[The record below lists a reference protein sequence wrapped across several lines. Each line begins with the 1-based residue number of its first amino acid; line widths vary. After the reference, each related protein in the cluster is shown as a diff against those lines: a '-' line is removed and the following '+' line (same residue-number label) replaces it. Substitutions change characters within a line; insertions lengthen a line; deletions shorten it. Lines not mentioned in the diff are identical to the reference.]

1 MNNTFKWDYLFR
13 GVNGF
18 ILVGVGFL
26 AMSLA
31 FSSKVW
37 LMGEQAQLGEVIFWL
52 FLAAWGKA
60 LAIGVVGIFLVLILV
75 RALRNCQERKG
86 SLSIGV
92 NRVNFRTTR
101 SRTAGRGYASG
112 ARHS

>member
-1 MNNTFKWDYLFR
+1 MNNALKSDCLFR

-26 AMSLA
+26 AVSFA
-31 FSSKVW
+31 FSIKVW

-52 FLAAWGKA
+52 FIAAWGKA
-60 LAIGVVGIFLVLILV
+60 LAIGVAGLFLILMIV

-86 SLSIGV
+86 SLSIGDS
-92 NRVNFRTTR
+92 RENFRMT
-101 SRTAGRGYASG
+101 G
-112 ARHS
+112 